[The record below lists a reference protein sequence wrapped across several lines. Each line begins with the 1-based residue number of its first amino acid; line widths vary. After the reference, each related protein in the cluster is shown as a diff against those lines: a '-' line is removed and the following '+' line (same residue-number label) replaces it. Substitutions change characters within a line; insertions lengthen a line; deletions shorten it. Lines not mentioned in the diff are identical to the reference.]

1 MAFER
6 VLTDQN
12 TWGFMNSRLK
22 REPSDGSEANNSYT
36 DLLWELNLVTS
47 GTYLKGNNVGGS
59 NNYYVGLITSV
70 PYVNKGHGK
79 NEDPSMRGPWYVTY
93 CATDANEG
101 SGKYAF
107 NGHIDSAATAVNTY
121 YADRIVLR
129 QELDYALDKNY
140 VNKYQLGTYYTGVG
154 LWWDSWNTVNGGAR
168 TYVGKKE
175 VPDGT
180 YFTTTTYSEIFN
192 DYTYNKA
199 TGSCAHAEGYHTY
212 VVDSSYA
219 HGEGKTTLIISSVNA
234 HAEGLST
241 VIDNAHEAHVEGN
254 STKTFNGAY
263 SSHAE
268 GTGSYTKGVNA
279 HAENSSYAN
288 GLNSHAGGEATAGGA
303 RSFAHGIKG
312 TLASG
317 TNSVALVSGTAS
329 GSNSIA
335 VAGGVASSNY
345 GVAIGEGA
353 KANTG
358 QDAIAMNKG
367 TSTGVDSFSTNT
379 GKSSST
385 RSAAINN
392 ATSSAADS
400 FGANT
405 GIASGTQSTALNASK
420 AQSTNAFSANAGTA
434 SKDRATALNSATASG
449 TDSLAANTSI
459 ASGANSA
466 SLNNGSATGD
476 LSLASGY
483 GTASGK
489 GSHAEGESTTSKG
502 TYSHAEGNY
511 SVTEGNYAH
520 AEGNWTKTT
529 NDYEHAEGTYNQ
541 SYTGSDTQST
551 SLFEIGDGT
560 ADNARHNVV
569 SIWRN
574 GTVLVDSN
582 NSAYLAASDD
592 ISINGKKTVHI
603 TSPDI
608 ITTTDRNHL
617 HSNDYVCIRGKVST
631 YLKGSTTTYIG
642 KDQEGALTSNTYV
655 VGNKKT
661 EYITGN
667 LEETTTGT
675 TTTKRTGAV
684 TITNSSTV
692 NETTNGKITET
703 FTKGRSTTVSEG
715 NSLTVNGLETERY
728 NTEKQSYVTGGSYMY
743 VSEEVGTYIHGAS
756 NLRIDGKSTISVTGG
771 RQTTISGNNSTSI
784 FTNDTLSVSG
794 NKTDT
799 ITNDYTISSR
809 STYIRSP
816 HVTIGDPAQTANG
829 ENSVTIGNK
838 NITTNKASVAI
849 GQSNKSNG
857 QNSVLL
863 GTGLISNEYSKV
875 SVGKYNKS
883 YTEGIFEVGIG
894 ADASNRKNAFTTY
907 TTGVTYFH
915 YQPYTYDSYINS
927 VTYGSWDKDNNVYTK
942 YSPADYPDESRVV
955 SQSYLRL
962 SYDTLYKTTKTVI
975 DNLASVDSMQS
986 LDEITRSYT
995 DNVLHY
1001 TTGHYDQTQEKYIT
1015 SKHFI
1020 QQESATKELAGLMS
1034 GEDKVRSDD
1043 LEDRL
1048 NAVVKAAS
1056 LPTFSLNTVTWKVY
1070 NNDKSKLLAAYN
1082 NVTSITAEYG
1092 TYVIAKNYTIK
1103 MNLNANYDASF
1114 LATVTTKGP
1123 FGTEV
1128 PTFSPIANG
1137 SAVMSGSNSLA
1148 LTYISP
1154 YTGGVKSK
1162 NVTTTSQTVRAVTQF
1177 GMKYLST
1184 RKLANGNMQV
1194 YRLNDPDTYSEG
1206 NGFNISVSGKFGII
1220 KWYGTTNTN
1229 PATFPSSMTQAAL
1242 EAYMTGQHNAVS
1254 SNTNVLTYKGKT
1266 DDSHKYFFYVY
1277 RKALGNVTSV
1287 ESKGAN
1293 ATGWFN
1299 TGAQKTITIT
1309 KTTTGM
1315 KEDYYLI
1322 YTMNENGLSK
1332 GDELTFS

>member
-180 YFTTTTYSEIFN
+180 YFTTNTYSEIFN

-219 HGEGKTTLIISSVNA
+219 HGEGNTTLITSSVNA

-241 VIDNAHEAHVEGN
+241 VIDHAHEAHVEGN
-254 STKTFNGAY
+254 STKAFNGAY
-263 SSHAE
+263 ASHAE

-279 HAENSSYAN
+279 HAENSAYAN
-288 GLNSHAGGEATAGGA
+288 GKNSHAGGEATAGGNW
-303 RSFAHGIKG
+303 SFAHGKSG

-317 TNSVALVSGTAS
+317 TYSVALVGGTAS
-329 GSNSIA
+329 GENSVAISGGQATSKNSI
-335 VAGGVASSNY
+335 
-345 GVAIGEGA
+345 AIGEGA

-358 QDAIAMNKG
+358 QDAIALNKG
-367 TSTGVDSFSTNT
+367 TSSGVDSFSANT

-385 RSAAINN
+385 RSAALNN
-392 ATSSAADS
+392 SSASAADS
-400 FGANT
+400 FSANIGT
-405 GIASGTQSTALNASK
+405 ASGTQSAALNASK

-434 SKDRATALNSATASG
+434 SKDRATALNSSTALG
-449 TDSLAANTSI
+449 TDSLAANTST
-459 ASGANSA
+459 ASGTNSA
-466 SLNNGSATGD
+466 SLNNGTASGS
-476 LSLASGY
+476 LSLASGH
-483 GTASGK
+483 GTASGT
-489 GSHAEGESTTSKG
+489 GSHAEGESTNSKG
-502 TYSHAEGNY
+502 TYSHAEGNH
-511 SVTEGNYAH
+511 SVTEGGYAH

-529 NDYEHAEGTYNQ
+529 NDYEHAEGTFNQ
-541 SYTGSDTQST
+541 SYTGSDTQSA

-569 SIWRN
+569 SVLRN
-574 GTVLVDSN
+574 GAVLVDSKN
-582 NSAYLAASDD
+582 NAYLAAVED
-592 ISINGKKTVHI
+592 ISINGNKTVHV
-603 TSPDI
+603 TSPSVV
-608 ITTTDRNHL
+608 TTTDTNHF
-617 HSNDYVCIRGKVST
+617 HSNNYVCIRGNVST

-642 KDQEGALTSNTYV
+642 KDQEGNLSANTYV

-675 TTTKRTGAV
+675 TTTNRNGAV

-715 NSLTVNGLETERY
+715 NSLAVNGIESERY
-728 NTEKQSYVTGGSYMY
+728 NNERQSYVTGGTYDY
-743 VSEEVGTYIHGAS
+743 VSEETNTYIGGNRYIGIA
-756 NLRIDGKSTISVTGG
+756 GKSTVK
-771 RQTTISGNNSTSI
+771 TIGNSI
-784 FTNDTLSVSG
+784 CYVGSLAYKQDFLS
-794 NKTDT
+794 
-799 ITNDYTISSR
+799 YTR
-809 STYIRSP
+809 STYLLGS
-816 HVTIGDPAQTANG
+816 HFVIGAAGQKVDGPTSLGLGAENEILG
-829 ENSVTIGNK
+829 ECNVALGIGNK
-838 NITTNKASVAI
+838 IGKDTSCSTTI
-849 GQSNKSNG
+849 GKELRSYTSHG
-857 QNSVLL
+857 FVI
-863 GTGLISNEYSKV
+863 GT
-875 SVGKYNKS
+875 YNKS
-883 YTEGIFEVGIG
+883 YSSSYIEIGIG
-894 ADASNRKNAFTTY
+894 TDENHRKNALTISQY
-907 TTGVTYFH
+907 GVTYFH
-915 YQPYTYDSYINS
+915 LQPYTYDAYINS
-927 VTYGSWDKDNNVYTK
+927 VTYGSWDKDKNTYTK
-942 YSPADYPDESRVV
+942 YSPTNYPDESCVV
-955 SQSYLRL
+955 SQSYLKL

-1001 TTGHYDQTQEKYIT
+1001 TSGHYDQTQEKYIT
-1015 SKHFI
+1015 SKHTI

-1070 NNDKSKLLAAYN
+1070 NNDKSKLLATYN

-1092 TYVIAKNYTIK
+1092 TYVTAENYTIK
-1103 MNLNANYDASF
+1103 MNLNTNYDASF

-1148 LTYISP
+1148 STYISP

-1206 NGFNISVSGKFGII
+1206 NGFNISVNGKFGII

-1242 EAYMTGQHNAVS
+1242 EAYMTGQYNAVS
-1254 SNTNVLTYKGKT
+1254 SNTKELTYRCKT
-1266 DDSHKYFFYVY
+1266 DASHKYFFYVY
-1277 RKALGNVTSV
+1277 RGALEKVSSV
-1287 ESKGAN
+1287 SCEGAS
-1293 ATGWFN
+1293 ATRWFN
-1299 TGAQKTITIT
+1299 TTTQKTITIT

-1315 KEDYYLI
+1315 KEDYYLM